1 MGCGRHLE
9 NLSFTCL
16 LKRLIMECIALS
28 LIIAYLKHVSAID
41 KIKGQ
46 WVPYSRAKSPLTL
59 MSSHHWT
66 HTINFAFKGYILL
79 KLYKKNRL

>member
-1 MGCGRHLE
+1 
-9 NLSFTCL
+9 
-16 LKRLIMECIALS
+16 MEYSIS

-41 KIKGQ
+41 KFNGQ

-66 HTINFAFKGYILL
+66 HTINFAFKGCILL
-79 KLYKKNRL
+79 KLSKKNQL